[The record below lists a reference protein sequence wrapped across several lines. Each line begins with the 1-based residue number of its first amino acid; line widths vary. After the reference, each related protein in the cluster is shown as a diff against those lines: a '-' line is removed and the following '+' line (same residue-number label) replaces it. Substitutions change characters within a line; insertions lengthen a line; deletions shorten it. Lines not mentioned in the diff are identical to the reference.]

1 MTNAKEQEATIA
13 EYAKRDEEIVQ
24 LRSLLNTSEQ
34 ENSRRVAEL
43 EEELARTK
51 ERLKESEEQLEILNS
66 TTPSREVEEQLR
78 RDLAER
84 EREIDELKK
93 TVKAQEAEIA
103 RLQDALHAACDAA
116 EADALRTE
124 NESLRSML
132 AKVAE
137 WQCRGRFERRA
148 R

>member
-66 TTPSREVEEQLR
+66 TTPSR
-78 RDLAER
+78 
-84 EREIDELKK
+84 K
-93 TVKAQEAEIA
+93 
-103 RLQDALHAACDAA
+103 
-116 EADALRTE
+116 
-124 NESLRSML
+124 LRSSYVETL
-132 AKVAE
+132 L
-137 WQCRGRFERRA
+137 RGT
-148 R
+148 